1 MAYSATDALHRAAPF
16 QAQVVLLDIGLPEMD
31 GYEVAR
37 RLRRLPEL
45 RETRLIAVSGYGQPQ
60 DRARASRRVR
70 RALDQARELRER
82 GACHRRNCTQCQGTD
97 GRRGVLRRLSYC
109 AYLVVGIVNSAPL
122 GVLSGQRCMMDFCR
136 V

>member
-60 DRARASRRVR
+60 DRERARAAGFDEHLIKPVSSASVA
-70 RALDQARELRER
+70 RAIAGIAHSARGPM
-82 GACHRRNCTQCQGTD
+82 GAAGF
-97 GRRGVLRRLSYC
+97 
-109 AYLVVGIVNSAPL
+109 SA
-122 GVLSGQRCMMDFCR
+122 V
-136 V
+136 